1 MLQSDL
7 CPKVACLTNFIIMIT
22 LELTPYDSLL
32 VNLDKDGNISSFNSD
47 VSLLQRADVLSMLPQ
62 SVNSLVDNNASHSP
76 YDGMSDEDIISHTR
90 SRRIQSPSELSDWSK
105 SLELES
111 KIEVSKLKSKSKS
124 SKTPVKTDSSS
135 SPIDDIS
142 KSE

>member
-1 MLQSDL
+1 
-7 CPKVACLTNFIIMIT
+7 MIT

-47 VSLLQRADVLSMLPQ
+47 VSLLQRADVLSMLPE

-76 YDGMSDEDIISHTR
+76 YDGMSDDDIISHTR
-90 SRRIQSPSELSDWSK
+90 SRRIQSPSEIEDWSK
-105 SLELES
+105 SLEYES
-111 KIEVSKLKSKSKS
+111 KIEASKLKSKSKNSKPS
-124 SKTPVKTDSSS
+124 SKTDSSP
-135 SPIDDIS
+135 SPVIDENP

>member
-1 MLQSDL
+1 
-7 CPKVACLTNFIIMIT
+7 MIT
-22 LELTPYDSLL
+22 LELTPYDSML

-62 SVNSLVDNNASHSP
+62 SVNSLVDNQASHSP
-76 YDGMSDEDIISHTR
+76 YDGMSDDDIISHTR
-90 SRRIQSPSELSDWSK
+90 SRRIQSPSELADWSK

-124 SKTPVKTDSSS
+124 SKNPSNDESVSSS
-135 SPIDDIS
+135 TIDDNS

>member
-1 MLQSDL
+1 ME
-7 CPKVACLTNFIIMIT
+7 CLTKLTLNIIIMIT

-47 VSLLQRADVLSMLPQ
+47 VSLLQRADVISMLPQ
-62 SVNSLVDNNASHSP
+62 SVNSLVDNQASNSP
-76 YDGMSDEDIISHTR
+76 YDGMSDDDIISHTR
-90 SRRIQSPSELSDWSK
+90 SRRIQSPSELADWSK

-111 KIEVSKLKSKSKS
+111 KIEVSKLKSKTKSTKTS
-124 SKTPVKTDSSS
+124 SKADTDSSS
-135 SPIDDIS
+135 IIDDNS